1 MRLYARPFAL
11 ASCMKVSLKRP
22 VLSEKLV
29 RKAAAKLDCKLHQYQ
44 SLEPCC
50 ITSGSQALP
59 NTGSL
64 GRVDPLEGLLV
75 ELVAFIWFAAQVPN
89 ACATSGPFLSRLL
102 CCRHCRS
109 AIASIVSA

>member
-11 ASCMKVSLKRP
+11 ASYMKVSLRRQL
-22 VLSEKLV
+22 LSEKLV
-29 RKAAAKLDCKLHQYQ
+29 RKALAKLDYKLHQYQ
-44 SLEPCC
+44 RLEPCC
-50 ITSGSQALP
+50 TTSRGQALP

-75 ELVAFIWFAAQVPN
+75 ELVAFIWFTAQVPN
-89 ACATSGPFLSRLL
+89 ACATRGPFLSRLL

-109 AIASIVSA
+109 AIVSIVSA